1 MLDHV
6 TEASFDAEVI
16 ASATPVLVEFGAT
29 WCPPCRMIEPVLEAV
44 AAERAGS
51 LRVVSV
57 DVDQQ
62 PALQMRYGALSVP
75 TLLLFVNGRAVR
87 HAVGYRPKN
96 ALLRLIDEALAE
108 AA

>member
-57 DVDQQ
+57 DVDAQ
-62 PALQMRYGALSVP
+62 PGLQMRYGALSVP
-75 TLLLFVNGRAVR
+75 TLLLFVGGRPVR

-96 ALLRLIDEALAE
+96 ALLRLVDEALAE